1 MSTASN
7 TMPPNKQT
15 TATVAAPA
23 APMPVA
29 DNGFGGGLQQ
39 EDQLEDSL
47 YELDQLH
54 LQLMSL
60 RSALLRMLG
69 AMKTKPRSREAAFAA
84 YAQAVENCRKE
95 IAGFVESLEKAN
107 GTFARANQSQATN
120 PKGIKSWRASEHP
133 DWADMNRKRRRVDQ

>member
-1 MSTASN
+1 VLSRSTGL
-7 TMPPNKQT
+7 
-15 TATVAAPA
+15 ATFNSQN
-23 APMPVA
+23 PVTI
-29 DNGFGGGLQQ
+29 G
-39 EDQLEDSL
+39 
-47 YELDQLH
+47 
-54 LQLMSL
+54 
-60 RSALLRMLG
+60 
-69 AMKTKPRSREAAFAA
+69 EAAFAA

>member
-1 MSTASN
+1 
-7 TMPPNKQT
+7 MPPNKQT

-54 LQLMSL
+54 LQVSTANETWTTVEKRLSL
-60 RSALLRMLG
+60 
-69 AMKTKPRSREAAFAA
+69 
-84 YAQAVENCRKE
+84 
-95 IAGFVESLEKAN
+95 
-107 GTFARANQSQATN
+107 
-120 PKGIKSWRASEHP
+120 
-133 DWADMNRKRRRVDQ
+133 